1 RYARRGL
8 RYQAAQPRP
17 LANALRTT
25 RSTFAQLPLKN
36 DAGDRV
42 MFGATESYEGR
53 SYAALRSELLRG
65 TCNDERRRAAL
76 FFAIV
81 DVASA
86 DGFGS
91 FGATRFLNR
100 SFVRYMRH

>member
-1 RYARRGL
+1 MDRLLRRRWRYARRGL

-42 MFGATESYEGR
+42 MFGVTESDEGR
-53 SYAALRSELLRG
+53 SYAAFRSELLRG
-65 TCNDERRRAAL
+65 T
-76 FFAIV
+76 
-81 DVASA
+81 
-86 DGFGS
+86 
-91 FGATRFLNR
+91 
-100 SFVRYMRH
+100 

>member
-1 RYARRGL
+1 MTVFIAGKRGEFQLANAFGVNAVPAHSGGMSRWIGFSEDDGRYARRGL

-42 MFGATESYEGR
+42 MFGVTESDEGR
-53 SYAALRSELLRG
+53 SYAAFRSELLRG
-65 TCNDERRRAAL
+65 T
-76 FFAIV
+76 
-81 DVASA
+81 
-86 DGFGS
+86 
-91 FGATRFLNR
+91 
-100 SFVRYMRH
+100 